1 MNRLNFRIA
10 PWIKILTAATL
21 IGALGFFAIRYA
33 GAPPA
38 SIAAPA
44 ADARPRVE
52 VVYPRRATVARRL
65 QTNATLAAFEDA
77 DLFAKV
83 SGYLSEVRV
92 DIGDHVKAGQI
103 LAVIDVP
110 ELEQELAEAVAQLD
124 ARQGLLET
132 AWRQVDHNKA
142 DLALQEVTLKRR
154 ATLNKKGW
162 VSDQALDEISAKA
175 EIARADL
182 RLAEANRAAATAQ
195 ADLAAAT
202 VEKMRALLAYSKI
215 VAPFGG
221 IVAQR
226 LVNRGDLVQ
235 APTAT
240 RTTPLFKVQRID
252 TIRVFCDI
260 PENEAPRVRVGDP
273 VIVKP
278 SGFNGAQFTGM
289 IARFAFRLDPETRNM
304 RTEIDLP
311 NPGERLYPGMYA
323 EVSLAVDR
331 RPDVLTVPSSA
342 VGADGDGTFVYTVKD
357 GRIKRLAVKTGLG
370 DNGQVEV
377 AEGLSGEAAVVM
389 TAKGAPPPGATVQS
403 WTPVMN

>member
-33 GAPPA
+33 RAPPA

-44 ADARPRVE
+44 ADARPRVD

-202 VEKMRALLAYSKI
+202 VEKMRADHGREGRH
-215 VAPFGG
+215 PFHGY
-221 IVAQR
+221 AW
-226 LVNRGDLVQ
+226 
-235 APTAT
+235 
-240 RTTPLFKVQRID
+240 LF
-252 TIRVFCDI
+252 
-260 PENEAPRVRVGDP
+260 
-273 VIVKP
+273 
-278 SGFNGAQFTGM
+278 
-289 IARFAFRLDPETRNM
+289 
-304 RTEIDLP
+304 
-311 NPGERLYPGMYA
+311 
-323 EVSLAVDR
+323 
-331 RPDVLTVPSSA
+331 
-342 VGADGDGTFVYTVKD
+342 
-357 GRIKRLAVKTGLG
+357 
-370 DNGQVEV
+370 
-377 AEGLSGEAAVVM
+377 
-389 TAKGAPPPGATVQS
+389 
-403 WTPVMN
+403 